1 MVECYAQDETVFVF
15 IDDLDRCEAPKSAEL
30 MKALNLRDT

>member
-1 MVECYAQDETVFVF
+1 VF